1 MDVTEWLG
9 SELYAYIPFDT
20 NPDVAT
26 TLEELDRD
34 LDGEGLRTQ
43 LIVALPS
50 ETKIRDG
57 RDATLWFDPARM
69 MVFDPESG
77 ENLTWDGD
85 GRRGARPR
93 ERGRPQ
99 GLPRA
104 GAGAREGARLTVRR
118 ARPSAAGWRPGAR
131 R

>member
-57 RDATLWFDPARM
+57 VDADLWFDPARM

-77 ENLTWDGD
+77 ENLTWDGAAAEALD
-85 GRRGARPR
+85 R
-93 ERGRPQ
+93 ENEADRKAS
-99 GLPRA
+99 LERA
-104 GAGAREGARLTVRR
+104 QAREKAR
-118 ARPSAAGWRPGAR
+118 A
-131 R
+131 